1 MTHVGIDDESLS
13 KFNTDLATIESQ
25 IDAGI
30 DDL

>member
-1 MTHVGIDDESLS
+1 MTNVGINNESLA
-13 KFNTDLATIESQ
+13 KFNTDLNTIESQ